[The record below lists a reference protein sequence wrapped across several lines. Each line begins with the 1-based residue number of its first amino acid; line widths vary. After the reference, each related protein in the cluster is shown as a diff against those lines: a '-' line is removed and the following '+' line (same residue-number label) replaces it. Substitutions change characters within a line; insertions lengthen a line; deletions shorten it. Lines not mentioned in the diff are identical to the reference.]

1 MKNPLSR
8 YRLMSIACGTTLL
21 LLTFVYLPA
30 EYIFKAFDQNSNWK
44 YFSFFHGYLY
54 IVYMLTVLQV
64 GVQKGMTLKRMALL
78 ILAGTIPF
86 ASFIAERKIVK
97 EYS

>member
-1 MKNPLSR
+1 MKNALNR

-30 EYIFKAFDQNSNWK
+30 KYIFHSFDENSRWVL
-44 YFSFFHGYLY
+44 FSFFHGYLY

-78 ILAGTIPF
+78 ILAGTVPF

-97 EYS
+97 QYS

>member
-1 MKNPLSR
+1 MKNALSR
-8 YRLMSIACGTTLL
+8 YRAMSIICGTTLL
-21 LLTFVYLPA
+21 ILIFIYMPA
-30 EYIFKAFDQNSNWK
+30 KYIFKSFDENSRWVL
-44 YFSFFHGYLY
+44 FSFIHGYLY

-64 GVQKGMTLKRMALL
+64 GVQKAMSLKRMALL

-97 EYS
+97 QYS

>member
-1 MKNPLSR
+1 MKNPMSR
-8 YRLMSIACGTTLL
+8 YRFMSIACGITLL
-21 LLTFVYLPA
+21 LLIFIYLPA
-30 EYIFKAFDQNSNWK
+30 KYIFDGFDENSPWI

-54 IVYMLTVLQV
+54 IVYMLTVLQL
-64 GVQKGMTLKRMALL
+64 GVQKGMALKRMALL
-78 ILAGTIPF
+78 ILAGTVPF

>member
-1 MKNPLSR
+1 MKNPMSR
-8 YRLMSIACGTTLL
+8 YRFMSIACGITLL
-21 LLTFVYLPA
+21 LLIFIYLPA
-30 EYIFKAFDQNSNWK
+30 KYIFDGFDENSPWI

-54 IVYMLTVLQV
+54 IVYMLTVLQLR
-64 GVQKGMTLKRMALL
+64 VQKGMALRRMALL
-78 ILAGTIPF
+78 ILAGTVPF